1 MKFKIDLDKFA
12 KIIAAMNDL
21 ENSVENQEYHEL
33 LGILSGNRT
42 CLENIT
48 LEQLAYY
55 IENLESIV
63 RSPNWASCYHLQF
76 SELVQQKSNL
86 RRGI

>member
-1 MKFKIDLDKFA
+1 MKLLIIDFLKQGIYQTEVQEMKIDLNKFA

-21 ENSVENQEYHEL
+21 ENSIENQEYHEL

-55 IENLESIV
+55 IET
-63 RSPNWASCYHLQF
+63 
-76 SELVQQKSNL
+76 SE
-86 RRGI
+86 I

>member
-1 MKFKIDLDKFA
+1 MKIDLNKFA

-21 ENSVENQEYHEL
+21 ENSIENQEYHEL

-55 IENLESIV
+55 IEILN
-63 RSPNWASCYHLQF
+63 NWPII
-76 SELVQQKSNL
+76 L
-86 RRGI
+86 RT

>member
-1 MKFKIDLDKFA
+1 MKIDLNKFA
-12 KIIAAMNDL
+12 KNIAEINDL
-21 ENSVENQEYHEL
+21 DNSVENQEYHEL

-63 RSPNWASCYHLQF
+63 RTPNGGSSYRLQF
-76 SELVQQKSNL
+76 NKLVQVKSNL

>member
-1 MKFKIDLDKFA
+1 MKIDLNKFA

-63 RSPNWASCYHLQF
+63 RSPNWTSCYHLQF

>member
-1 MKFKIDLDKFA
+1 MKIDLNKFA

-63 RSPNWASCYHLQF
+63 LSGKLNDALSGRLIYADFGFPQ
-76 SELVQQKSNL
+76 
-86 RRGI
+86 G

>member
-1 MKFKIDLDKFA
+1 MKIDLNKFA

-21 ENSVENQEYHEL
+21 ENSIENQEYHEL

-48 LEQLAYY
+48 LEQLP
-55 IENLESIV
+55 II
-63 RSPNWASCYHLQF
+63 
-76 SELVQQKSNL
+76 L
-86 RRGI
+86 RT

>member
-1 MKFKIDLDKFA
+1 MKIDLNKFA

-63 RSPNWASCYHLQF
+63 SSPNWASCYHLQF
-76 SELVQQKSNL
+76 SELVQLKSNL